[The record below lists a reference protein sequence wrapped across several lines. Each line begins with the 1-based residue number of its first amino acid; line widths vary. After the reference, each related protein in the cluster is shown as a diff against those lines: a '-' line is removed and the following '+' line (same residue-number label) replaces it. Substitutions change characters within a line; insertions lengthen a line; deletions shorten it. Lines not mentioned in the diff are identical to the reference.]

1 MSNFLNQHRAIG
13 VLLDRYVR
21 ANYRRG
27 RVTLN
32 GFINYLKTHRD
43 VKVQFKSY
51 GRHCLRKALSH
62 SLRSG
67 AYSGFTMSKGEGIVR
82 ERGYR
87 KQTHRSEF
95 VPTLRQLQRLGIN

>member
-21 ANYRRG
+21 ANHRRG

-32 GFINYLKTHRD
+32 GFIHYLKNHRD
-43 VKVQFKSY
+43 VKTQFTTY
-51 GRHCLRKALSH
+51 GKNCLRKALSQ

-67 AYSGFTMSKGEGIVR
+67 AYPGFTMSKGEGIVR
-82 ERGYR
+82 VGGYK
-87 KQTHRSEF
+87 KQTHHSEF
-95 VPTLRQLQRLGIN
+95 VPTLTQLRKLGIK

>member
-21 ANYRRG
+21 ANYKRG

-32 GFINYLKTHRD
+32 GFIHYLKSHRD
-43 VKVQFKSY
+43 VKTQFASY
-51 GRHCLRKALSH
+51 GRHCLRKALSQ
-62 SLRSG
+62 SLRAG
-67 AYSGFTMSKGEGIVR
+67 AYPGYTMSKGEGIVR

-95 VPTLRQLQRLGIN
+95 VPTLKQLRNLGIN